1 MNNIIFIKHIQKIA
15 KLSFN
20 FNFNLVEIW
29 DGFIYNLSNHSIP
42 PTRKSK
48 PNPYP
53 EPHSPKLNPY
63 LNPIPNLNLNLILNL
78 NWTWT
83 WNNFSRSLF
92 FFSIVPS
99 PLDLRGIGKGEDK

>member
-1 MNNIIFIKHIQKIA
+1 MEIA
-15 KLSFN
+15 KFSFN

-53 EPHSPKLNPY
+53 EPHSPKFNPY

-92 FFSIVPS
+92 FFSIVPC